1 MSQNVN
7 YDAIK
12 KRQEMIRNFSI
23 IAHIDHG
30 KSTLADRILEITNAI
45 SSREM
50 KAQLLDSMDLE
61 RERGITIKLNA
72 VEIKYTAKDKKEY
85 VFHLIDTPGH
95 VDFTYEVS
103 RSLAACEGAILV
115 VDAAQGIEA
124 QTLANVYLAL
134 DNDLEI
140 LPVINKIDLPSADPE
155 KVKQEIE
162 EIIGLDTSEAVLT
175 SAKEGIGIKDILEQ
189 IVKKVPPPLG
199 NPKAPLKA
207 LIFDSYFDSYRGII
221 PSVRIFEGV
230 VKKGDKIKMMATDAV
245 YEVID
250 VGVFTPKEE
259 KREYLGPGDVG
270 FLIASIKNI
279 EDVRVG
285 DTITLENPQADTP
298 LPGYRTLN
306 PMVFCGLFPIDSAQ
320 YNDLREALGRL
331 KLNDASLIFE
341 PETSQALGFGFR
353 TGFLGLLHMEI
364 IQERIEREFNIPLIA
379 TSPSVIYKIYLTD
392 QTMIKI
398 DNPSDLPPIQK
409 IERIE
414 EPIVVATI
422 LTPEEYVGNIMEL
435 CQYKRGIFVDMKY
448 LSDTRVQ
455 LVYHLPLLEI
465 VYDFFDKLKSYSKG
479 YASFDYEFHNY
490 KTSKLVKMD
499 ILLNNEVVD
508 ALSIIVHQ
516 DFSYKRGKA
525 MTQKLKEIIPR
536 HMFEVPVQAAI
547 NNKIIARSTIKAMRK
562 NVLAKCYGGDIT
574 RKKKLLEKQKKGKKK
589 MKSIGSVEIPQ
600 EAFLTVLKLDD

>member
-1 MSQNVN
+1 MSQKID
-7 YDAIK
+7 YEAIK
-12 KRQEMIRNFSI
+12 KRQENIRNFSI

-30 KSTLADRILEITNAI
+30 KSTLADRILELTDAI

-72 VEIKYTAKDKKEY
+72 VEIKYTAKDNKEY
-85 VFHLIDTPGH
+85 TFHLIDTPGH

-103 RSLAACEGAILV
+103 RSLAACEGAVLV

-140 LPVINKIDLPSADPE
+140 LPLINKIDLPNADPD
-155 KVKQEIE
+155 KVKREIE
-162 EIIGLDTSEAVLT
+162 DIIGLDASNAVLA
-175 SAKEGIGIKDILEQ
+175 SAKEGIGIKEILEQ
-189 IVKKVPPPLG
+189 IVELVPAPTG
-199 NPKAPLKA
+199 NPEAPLQA
-207 LIFDSYFDSYRGII
+207 LIFDSYFDTYRGII
-221 PSVRIFEGV
+221 PSIRVFEGIV
-230 VKKGDKIKMMATDAV
+230 RKGDKIKMMATNAV

-250 VGVFTPKEE
+250 VGVNTPKEE
-259 KREYLGPGDVG
+259 KRDYLGPGDVG
-270 FLIASIKNI
+270 FLTASIKNV

-285 DTITLENPQADTP
+285 DTITLVNQTASDP
-298 LPGYRTLN
+298 LPGYRVLN

-331 KLNDASLIFE
+331 KLNDASLIYE

-364 IQERIEREFNIPLIA
+364 IQERIEREFSIPLIA
-379 TSPSVIYKIYLTD
+379 TSPSVIYKIHLTD

-398 DNPSDLPPIQK
+398 DNPCDLPPITK
-409 IERIE
+409 IEKIE
-414 EPIVVATI
+414 EPLVLATI

-435 CQYKRGIFVDMKY
+435 CQYKRGTFVDMKY
-448 LSDTRVQ
+448 LGETRVQ
-455 LVYHLPLLEI
+455 LTYLMPLLEI
-465 VYDFFDKLKSYSKG
+465 VYDFFDKLTSYSKG
-479 YASFDYEFHNY
+479 YASFDYEFHGY
-490 KTSKLVKMD
+490 QTSKLVKMD
-499 ILLNNEVVD
+499 ILLNGEIVD
-508 ALSIIVHQ
+508 ALSIIVFE
-516 DFSYKRGKA
+516 DFAYRRGKA
-525 MTQKLKEIIPR
+525 MTEKLKEIIPR

-547 NNKIIARSTIKAMRK
+547 NSKIIARSTIKAMRK

-600 EAFLTVLKLDD
+600 EAFLTVLKLDE